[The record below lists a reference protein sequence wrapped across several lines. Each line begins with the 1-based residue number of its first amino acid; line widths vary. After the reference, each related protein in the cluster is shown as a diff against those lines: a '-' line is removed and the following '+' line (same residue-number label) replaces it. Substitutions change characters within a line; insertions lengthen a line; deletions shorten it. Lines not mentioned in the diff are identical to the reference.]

1 MNDKSNNTRGVDTER
16 FEIACEWFLKL
27 RETPE
32 SSELLSEWLTWCR
45 VDERNRIAFEEVR
58 ALWWTT
64 RKVQPLASVAG
75 TVTPPLP
82 ATRSRGGGRSFSRR
96 KMFAAAA
103 ALAVVVASALV
114 ARYVV
119 SDLADSATVA
129 TFVTAQREHRSFQLA
144 DGSRVE
150 LAGDSRLTA
159 RLYEHRRQIE
169 LERGEAY
176 FKVAHDATRPFVVAA
191 GGTHVTAVG
200 TSFNVRSGNDLVV
213 VAVDEGVVVV
223 EATAAA
229 LSADQP
235 STVSTMLA
243 VSRSADGQ
251 RPIRLRKGEEVT
263 VGVTNHELQVTS
275 IEPGAVASWREG
287 RLRFAREPLRSVVA
301 SVLASSGQEITLADP
316 ALGDLRFTGTVF
328 SARVSDWVEGLPA
341 IFPVTVRLQGETYV
355 VERRD

>member
-1 MNDKSNNTRGVDTER
+1 MIDKSYNTARVDTER
-16 FEIACEWFLKL
+16 FEAACEWFVRL

-45 VDERNRIAFEEVR
+45 ADERNRIAFEEVR

-64 RKVQPLASVAG
+64 RKVRPLASAAG
-75 TVTPPLP
+75 TVTAPLR
-82 ATRSRGGGRSFSRR
+82 AAGSGGGWRSFSRR

-103 ALAVVVASALV
+103 ALVMIVASALV
-114 ARYVV
+114 TRYVV
-119 SDLADSATVA
+119 PSLADSATVS

-159 RLYEHRRQIE
+159 RFYEHRRQIE

-191 GGTHVTAVG
+191 GATHVTAVG

-223 EATAAA
+223 EPTAAV
-229 LSADQP
+229 LRADQP
-235 STVSTMLA
+235 STASPTLA
-243 VSRSADGQ
+243 VMATAGER
-251 RPIRLRKGEEVT
+251 RPIRLRKGEEIT

-301 SVLASSGQEITLADP
+301 SVLASSGQEIMLADP
-316 ALGDLRFTGTVF
+316 SLGELRFTGTVF
-328 SARVSDWVEGLPA
+328 SARVGDWVEGLPA
-341 IFPVTVRLQGETYV
+341 IFPVTVRMQGEKYV
-355 VERRD
+355 VERRE